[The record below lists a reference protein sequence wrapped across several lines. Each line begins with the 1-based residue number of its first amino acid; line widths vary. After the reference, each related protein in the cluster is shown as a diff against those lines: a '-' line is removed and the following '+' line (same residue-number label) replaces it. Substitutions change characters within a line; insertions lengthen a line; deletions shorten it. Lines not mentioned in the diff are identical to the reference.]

1 MKIKTINLTGE
12 ETKAELN
19 RAYAFIEI
27 NNSSDGEILISKE
40 PGIVRGND
48 DVAILPAKNIVTI
61 GDAGSS
67 TGIKEIYISGKGE
80 IQIIGKDFAEHCF
93 KIPASGGGSDVDPT
107 VDFLPYPEGIYGYW
121 DFLSGMSEKVWTG
134 KLNNTKINIIA
145 DVNNVFETNEEGVY
159 ITAPP
164 NSNSVNIAP
173 VGMLN
178 ESNKIFYLGYK
189 DNSQGT
195 NWNCLPFGEG
205 GPKDNNLPKWNL
217 NSYNNKPAL
226 WVSNNKHI
234 YSNIDALSK
243 FVAVAIMAYE
253 GTASLFVNDKF
264 IGTSTDLNRLF
275 ADYSLSCGVTYKYFM
290 VQEMTISYNE
300 IIENNKSL
308 SQKYGIE
315 I

>member
-1 MKIKTINLTGE
+1 MLKMMKMDFNTRVGSFCVDTVDEIEKLPTLNAPGQDNLNTVYCAGMGSDC
-12 ETKAELN
+12 LV
-19 RAYAFIEI
+19 I
-27 NNSSDGEILISKE
+27 SDGAVYILN
-40 PGIVRGND
+40 GNNEW
-48 DVAILPAKNIVTI
+48 V
-61 GDAGSS
+61 
-67 TGIKEIYISGKGE
+67 EF
-80 IQIIGKDFAEHCF
+80 KDFSNS
-93 KIPASGGGSDVDPT
+93 ASGGGSDVDPKL
-107 VDFLPYPEGIYGYW
+107 DFLPHPEGVFAYY
-121 DFLSGMSEKVWTG
+121 DYLSGVSEKVWTG
-134 KLNNTKINIIA
+134 NLNNTKINIIA

-189 DNSQGT
+189 DNAQGT

-275 ADYSLSCGVTYKYFM
+275 ADYSLSCGATYKYFAIQDM
-290 VQEMTISYNE
+290 ISYNE
-300 IIENNKSL
+300 IIENNKAL
-308 SQKYGIE
+308 AQKYGIE